1 MMGIKRFKKKKK
13 SNNSKQNYK
22 TEKFNL
28 KVSKTIINPQKND
41 RERERERVI
50 TFLFL

>member
-1 MMGIKRFKKKKK
+1 MMGIKRFKKKK

-41 RERERERVI
+41 RERERERE
-50 TFLFL
+50 